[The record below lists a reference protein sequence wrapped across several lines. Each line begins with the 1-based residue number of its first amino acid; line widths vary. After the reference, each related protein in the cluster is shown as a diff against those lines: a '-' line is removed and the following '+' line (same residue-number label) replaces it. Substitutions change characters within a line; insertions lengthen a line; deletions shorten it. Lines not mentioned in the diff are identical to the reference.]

1 MGLTIKSRIILL
13 GTCLAF
19 VPALIIGFTLSQNA
33 LEEGSRS
40 LTQNA
45 QEKLTG
51 VSSLTAESI
60 STYFGFIDKQ
70 VRTFATD
77 KAIIDAAK
85 EFTKAFFV
93 YEQQHRQDLAQSKA
107 ALRDYYVNEFDQ
119 QFASLNLDRSSNP
132 TALLD
137 QISPVATLL
146 QANYIANNPAP
157 LGEKDTLISAKNGS
171 EYDAVHSHYHS
182 MMRTFQQNFGYYDV
196 FIADANSGNIV
207 YSVFKE
213 LDFATSLKTGP
224 YKDTGIG
231 KAFAGALTASKP
243 GDITLTD
250 FAAYGPSYNAPA
262 SFISTP
268 IFDGNNLIAVLIF
281 QMPVDEIN
289 NTVNS
294 GQNWKQV
301 GLGNTG
307 QSYLV
312 GSDHTLRSNVRPF
325 YEDKQSYLADLADTG
340 IDQNILSEIDSL
352 NTTISSFPI
361 QGTTIDAALAG
372 KSGNDQITNYLGQ
385 DVLVS
390 YQPLTIH
397 GLKWGLIT
405 EQSVDEALA
414 PIAALQQTIER
425 NTLLLS
431 VIALIV
437 GPLLSY
443 VLALY
448 ITRPIKQMVHLVEDL
463 AQGEGNLTQR
473 LPVQSKDEVGML
485 ANGIN
490 DFIAQ
495 IDNTLSTVL
504 KSVVRLEPISQDTS
518 AVINR
523 LNAANDSQKAQA
535 DNVRDFLD
543 QTHQSSADVAQELTD
558 IDDSS
563 NQGLATV
570 ADSMQSIS
578 TVSAT
583 MQTMSE
589 DLSRA
594 LDALG
599 VLKQD
604 TTQITGII
612 SVINDI
618 AEQTNL
624 LALNAAIEAARAG
637 EAGRGF
643 AVVADE
649 VRTLASR
656 TRESTNEVSNMV
668 SAIQN
673 STSEV
678 AKLMEESGAS
688 ASLSVQQVEDS
699 KVTLNTVNDA
709 MEMIA
714 NKVKSIGLSI
724 SQQQSN
730 FVEVTHSYERMN
742 DSFEEVQMHSAESA
756 KVGSDV
762 MKLGHK
768 ITQQIQRFTVTD
780 NNHSTAPRATIRD
793 PE

>member
-1 MGLTIKSRIILL
+1 MGLTIKSRIVLL

-19 VPALIIGFTLSQNA
+19 IPALFIGFILSNNS
-33 LEEGSRS
+33 LEEGAKS
-40 LTQNA
+40 LTRSA
-45 QEKLTG
+45 QEKLTA
-51 VSSLTAESI
+51 VSSQTAESI

-70 VRTFATD
+70 VRTFAAD
-77 KAIIDAAK
+77 EAVIDAAK
-85 EFTKAFFV
+85 KFTDAFFL
-93 YEQQHRQDLAQSKA
+93 YERQHKQDLAQSQKS
-107 ALRDYYVNEFDQ
+107 LREYYVSEFDQ
-119 QFASLNLDRSSNP
+119 QFASLNLNKSSNP
-132 TALLD
+132 TALLNH
-137 QISPVATLL
+137 ISPAATLL
-146 QANYIANNPAP
+146 QASYIANNPAP
-157 LGEKDTLISAKNGS
+157 LGQKDTLISVGNGS
-171 EYDAVHSHYHS
+171 EYDAVHSHYHP

-224 YKDTGIG
+224 YKNTGIG
-231 KAFAGALTASKP
+231 KAFAGAINATQP
-243 GDITLTD
+243 DQVTLTD

-262 SFISTP
+262 SFISAP
-268 IFDGNNLIAVLIF
+268 IFEGRKIIAVLIF

-289 NTVNS
+289 NAINS
-294 GQNWKQV
+294 GQKWKEV

-307 QSYLV
+307 QSYLI
-312 GSDHTLRSNVRPF
+312 GSDHTLRSIVRPF
-325 YEDKQSYLADLADTG
+325 YEDKQNYLADLSRTG

-352 NTTISSFPI
+352 NTTINSFPI
-361 QGTTIDAALAG
+361 KGTAVDAALAG
-372 KSGNDQITNYLGQ
+372 KSGSDRIINYLGQ

-390 YQPLTIH
+390 YQPLNIH

-405 EQSVDEALA
+405 EQSIDEALA
-414 PIAALQQTIER
+414 PIAKLQQTVER

-431 VIALIV
+431 IIALII
-437 GPLLSY
+437 GALLSY
-443 VLALY
+443 VLAVY
-448 ITRPIKQMVHLVEDL
+448 ITRPIKQIVHLVEDL

-490 DFIAQ
+490 QFIAQ
-495 IDNTLSTVL
+495 IDSTLSAVL
-504 KSVVRLEPISQDTS
+504 KSVVRLVPISQDTS

-570 ADSMQSIS
+570 ANSLQSIT
-578 TVSAT
+578 TVSTT
-583 MQTMSE
+583 MQTMSK

-599 VLKQD
+599 VLKHD
-604 TTQITGII
+604 TSQITGII
-612 SVINDI
+612 GVINDI
-618 AEQTNL
+618 SEQTNL

-656 TRESTNEVSNMV
+656 TRESTNEVSNMI
-668 SAIQN
+668 SAIQS
-673 STSEV
+673 STSDV

-699 KVTLNTVNDA
+699 KATLNTVNDA
-709 MEMIA
+709 MEKIA
-714 NKVKSIGLSI
+714 DKVKSIGQSI

-742 DSFEEVQMHSAESA
+742 ESFEKVQMHSSESA

-768 ITQQIQRFTVTD
+768 ITQEIERFTVTD

-793 PE
+793 LE